1 MPQAILW
8 EIIWQVKKS
17 LLIDFV
23 DKCAF
28 IQVPAT
34 NGCGL
39 HKEDRRMGKKK
50 TVEQSTKFIRAW
62 GKEVLNVKIERG
74 VTLNRTNI

>member
-23 DKCAF
+23 DKYAF
-28 IQVPAT
+28 IQVPAM